1 MSRKLICRFGLNTQP
16 STMWWVTESGW
27 EERVVPTPSS
37 DATTQLLAD
46 LESGDGTAAARLFPL
61 VYDQLRAVADSFF
74 RRQPRDHTLQ
84 PTALV
89 HEAYLRLVDR
99 KDERWA
105 SRAHFLAVASKA
117 MRQILINHAERR
129 AAAKRGGDRQKL
141 TLSEGI
147 TPASQQD
154 VDVLALD
161 EALTRLSVLSGR
173 MGRVV
178 ELRFF
183 GGLTVEE
190 VAHVLKVSKRTVEG
204 DWQTARAWLSREL
217 REAGTP

>member
-1 MSRKLICRFGLNTQP
+1 M
-16 STMWWVTESGW
+16 
-27 EERVVPTPSS
+27 
-37 DATTQLLAD
+37 LAD
-46 LESGDGTAAARLFPL
+46 LERGDSAAAAKLLPL
-61 VYDQLRAVADSFF
+61 VYDQLRAVADSYF
-74 RRQPRDHTLQ
+74 RRQPADHTLQ

-89 HEAYLRLVDR
+89 HEAYLRLIDQ
-99 KDERWA
+99 KEEKWA
-105 SRAHFLAVASKA
+105 SRAHFFAVASKA

-129 AAAKRGGDRQKL
+129 AAGKRGGDRQKL
-141 TLSEGI
+141 TLSEGV
-147 TPASQQD
+147 TPAPERE

-161 EALTRLSVLSGR
+161 EALAKLSALSER

-190 VAHVLKVSKRTVEG
+190 VAHVLGVSKRTVEG

-217 REAGTP
+217 SGADNS

>member
-1 MSRKLICRFGLNTQP
+1 M
-16 STMWWVTESGW
+16 
-27 EERVVPTPSS
+27 
-37 DATTQLLAD
+37 LAD
-46 LESGDGTAAARLFPL
+46 LERGDRAAAEKLLPL

-74 RRQPRDHTLQ
+74 RRQPSDHTLQ

-89 HEAYLRLVDR
+89 HEAYLRLVNR
-99 KDERWA
+99 KDEKWG
-105 SRAHFLAVASKA
+105 SRAHFFAVASKA

-141 TLSEGI
+141 TLNEDL
-147 TPASQQD
+147 TPAPQGD
-154 VDVLALD
+154 VDLLALD
-161 EALTRLSVLSGR
+161 EALTELSALSER

-190 VAHVLKVSKRTVEG
+190 VAHVLNVSKRTVEG
-204 DWQTARAWLSREL
+204 DWQMARTWLSREL
-217 REAGTP
+217 SEADSR

>member
-1 MSRKLICRFGLNTQP
+1 
-16 STMWWVTESGW
+16 VA
-27 EERVVPTPSS
+27 TP
-37 DATTQLLAD
+37 AREMTTRLLVD
-46 LESGDGTAAARLFPL
+46 LEGGDSTAAARLLPV

-74 RRQPRDHTLQ
+74 RRQPSDHTLQ

-89 HEAYLRLVDR
+89 HEAYLRLVNQTDA
-99 KDERWA
+99 KWG
-105 SRAHFLAVASKA
+105 SRAHFFAVASKA

-141 TLSEGI
+141 TLSEGLV
-147 TPASQQD
+147 PAPQRD
-154 VDVLALD
+154 IDLLALD
-161 EALTRLSVLSGR
+161 EALTKLAALSER

-183 GGLTVEE
+183 GGLTVQE
-190 VAHVLKVSKRTVEG
+190 VAHVLHVSKRTVEG

-217 REAGTP
+217 SEAGIP

>member
-1 MSRKLICRFGLNTQP
+1 M
-16 STMWWVTESGW
+16 
-27 EERVVPTPSS
+27 PTP
-37 DATTQLLAD
+37 AREMTTRLLAD
-46 LESGDGTAAARLFPL
+46 LESGDGTAAARLLPL

-74 RRQPRDHTLQ
+74 RRQPFDHTLQ

-89 HEAYLRLVDR
+89 HEAYLRLINQ
-99 KDERWA
+99 KDAKWG
-105 SRAHFLAVASKA
+105 SRAHFFAVASKA

-141 TLSEGI
+141 ALSEDLI
-147 TPASQQD
+147 AAPQRD
-154 VDVLALD
+154 IDLLALD
-161 EALTRLSVLSGR
+161 EALTKLSALSER

-190 VAHVLKVSKRTVEG
+190 VAHVLDVSTRTVEG
-204 DWQTARAWLSREL
+204 DWKTARAWLSREL
-217 REAGTP
+217 SEAGIR